1 MDFNTV
7 GIITKFYG
15 HIKISVT
22 LVNAIFVKNTF
33 IFSGFSIAVCPK
45 EQLKTFS
52 NDLITLKNISIF
64 INFLIQIQI

>member
-22 LVNAIFVKNTF
+22 LVNAILLKILLF
-33 IFSGFSIAVCPK
+33 IAVF
-45 EQLKTFS
+45 QSQFA
-52 NDLITLKNISIF
+52 
-64 INFLIQIQI
+64 QIKVYI